1 MSKMTGGQAV
11 VESLIAQG
19 ITTVFGIIS
28 IHTLSLYDAL
38 REAVSD
44 GRMKFIGGRHEHAVS
59 FMADGYARATGKPG
73 VVLTSSGPG
82 ASDSVGAIGESY
94 HSSIPVLQITTEVEQ
109 DNIQSG
115 KGVLHEAKDQAGMFT
130 SITGWQ
136 GLAKGVGDIPN
147 HIAEAMEN
155 MRTKHPRP
163 GVLHIPTDLLGMEA
177 DVEIIPERDIPRAT
191 ADPSAIEKAVG
202 LLANATRP
210 AIIVGNGVMN
220 ATAELRQLAE
230 RLQIP
235 VTGHDSGKGA
245 FPDDHP
251 LGLGSALVGRR
262 SSSSPVHEYLPTCD
276 VVLVVGA
283 SLSHRSTKNLG
294 LELNGAIIQV
304 DIDPQMMGRN
314 YPVAVGLVGDAKA
327 ILQQLV
333 SASAHVTVRRSSD
346 HLLEIGGLKS
356 QVSTWLDQDYPN
368 ERRLWDGIRSVLD
381 RDAVVV
387 SDSAM
392 AGYAGHRCFQA
403 LEPRTFHH
411 PHGWVSIGYGFAGS
425 LGAKAGLPERQ
436 VVCVTGDGGFQ
447 YNLQE
452 LGTAVQ
458 YGIAPVVLIFNDNAW
473 GVLEQYQTNRF
484 SGRYFATN
492 LVNPD
497 FQRLASAYG
506 IKSAQVSSID
516 QMVSEL
522 KRAVK
527 SDTIQLIEVL
537 TPDGIQEFE

>member
-19 ITTVFGIIS
+19 VTTVFGIIS
-28 IHTLSLYDAL
+28 IHTLSMYDAL
-38 REAVSD
+38 RDAVSE
-44 GRMKFIGGRHEHAVS
+44 GRLKFVGGRHEHAVS

-109 DNIQSG
+109 GNIQSG
-115 KGVLHEAKDQAGMFT
+115 KGVLHEAKDQAGMFA

-136 GLAKGVGDIPN
+136 GLARGVEEIPN
-147 HIAEAMEN
+147 HIADVMEN

-163 GVLHIPTDLLGMEA
+163 GVLHIPTDLLAAEA
-177 DVEIIPERDIPRAT
+177 DVEIIPERDVHRAT
-191 ADPSAIEKAVG
+191 ADSSEIAKATE
-202 LLANATRP
+202 LLVAAKRP
-210 AIIVGNGVMN
+210 AIVVGNGVMN
-220 ATAELRQLAE
+220 ATGELRQLAE

-235 VTGHDSGKGA
+235 VTEHDSGKGA
-245 FPDDHP
+245 FPNDHP
-251 LGLGSALVGRR
+251 LGLGSALPGRR
-262 SSSSPVHEYLPTCD
+262 SASSPVQEYLPTCD

-294 LELNGAIIQV
+294 LELNGKIIQV
-304 DIDPQMMGRN
+304 DIDPEMIGRN
-314 YPVAVGLVGDAKA
+314 YPVTVGLVGDAKA

-333 SASAHVTVRRSSD
+333 SATENTAPSRGVD
-346 HLLEIGGLKS
+346 HLSEIGALKTS
-356 QVSTWLDQDYPN
+356 VNAWLDQDYPN

-381 RDAVVV
+381 RDAVIVA
-387 SDSAM
+387 DSAM

-425 LGAKAGLPERQ
+425 LGAKAGLPDRQ

-458 YGIAPVVLIFNDNAW
+458 YGIAPVVLIFNDNKW
-473 GVLEQYQTNRF
+473 GVLEQYQTSRF
-484 SGRYFATN
+484 NGRYFATN
-492 LVNPD
+492 LANPN
-497 FQRLASAYG
+497 FQALASAYG
-506 IKSAQVSSID
+506 IESAQVGSID
-516 QMVSEL
+516 QLVGEL

-527 SDTIQLIEVL
+527 SDRIQLIEVL
-537 TPDGIQEFE
+537 TPEGIQKFE